1 MPASGGGLGMTD
13 GGQLAAP
20 YFRTSESVAKRWF
33 AAFCLVLALFAGWQ
47 ATTDHRRSLEVA
59 EIRINASGMLL
70 VQWLADY
77 FRASDQLLQGLVAG
91 IDPDELVLPH
101 AYGEG
106 GQRLTRRLRETL
118 AVVGYVDEIALFN
131 AQGLLTHTTGHDQ
144 IGLDASGDD
153 FFAALRDQSA
163 PSFVSRAFRASA
175 RDVLRLAQARP
186 VRDSAGRFRG
196 VAVFYFDLGSFR
208 GWLDRVSMAVDAS
221 VAIVDTNLSLL
232 ASRPKPGATW
242 FAVTDEGKVDSP
254 LLQQFIE
261 SGLKRSTFNNAQA
274 IDGEHRVLSAARV
287 PGLPIMIVVAESRA
301 KALAEWWRHLMG
313 LSVGLA
319 SICGL
324 GYFGL
329 RAYLQMRSRGLVL
342 RESRAALEQTNAAL
356 AAEIGERK
364 TSEARF
370 RSLFE
375 NSLNGVALHEVIL
388 DDAGKVCDYRFLMVN
403 HAFEVHSAL
412 KAEEVIGRG
421 ITEVRPSVRG
431 SGLIEIYGK
440 VALSGEPARFEIF
453 IAPLGRH
460 FDISAFQVGFGR
472 FAAVFEDITARKS
485 AELELQIAATAFE
498 AQEGMLITDANA
510 VILRVNRAF
519 TQMTGFSAEEVVGR
533 TPRMLRSGRHGADFY
548 AAMWAS
554 IAADGAWQ
562 GELWNRR
569 KNGET
574 YPQWL
579 TITAVRASTGEI
591 SHYVG
596 TLTDIS
602 ERKAAEDEV
611 RDLAFYD
618 PLTHLPNRRLLVDRL
633 RRAISAS
640 SRNAHWSALLFMDLD
655 DFKLLN
661 DSLGHDKGDLLL
673 QRVATRLQ
681 GCLRESDTI
690 ARLGGDEF
698 VIIFENICELGED
711 AVPRV
716 ETLGRK
722 LLDALAEI
730 HDLDGYAHRASASIG
745 VTFFGGAPIALEEL
759 MKQADLAMYQAK
771 AAGRNAL
778 RFFDPAM
785 QAAVN
790 ERAVVQA
797 EMRAGLECGEFVVH
811 YQPQV
816 DASNRV
822 VGMEALVRWQ
832 HPQRGLVAPGTFIE
846 VAEQT
851 GLIVPLGE
859 IVLHAACEQLA
870 RWARSPASRHLSVSV
885 NMSARQFHDQHFV
898 ASVRE
903 VINETQVAPAHLR
916 LEITESMLLEDID
929 AIIATMT
936 ELKQIGV
943 GFSLDDFGTGYSS
956 LAYLK
961 RLPLDEIKIDQS
973 FVRDVLSN
981 PNDAAIA
988 KTIIALANSLELEV
1002 VAEGVE
1008 TRAQL
1013 DWLIKHGCRVFQGYF
1028 FGRPAAI
1035 SMSQDMI
1042 SSG

>member
-1 MPASGGGLGMTD
+1 MTTGGKQAASHFS
-13 GGQLAAP
+13 A
-20 YFRTSESVAKRWF
+20 SESTAKRWF

-47 ATTDHRRSLEVA
+47 ATSDYRRSLEVA
-59 EIRINASGMLL
+59 EVRSNATGMLL
-70 VQWLADY
+70 VQWLGDY

-91 IDPDELVLPH
+91 IDPDELVLPD
-101 AYGEG
+101 ADGEAS
-106 GQRLTRRLRETL
+106 QRLTRKLRETL
-118 AVVGYVDEIALFN
+118 AVVGYVDEIALFS
-131 AQGLLTHTTGHDQ
+131 ARGLLTHTTAHGE
-144 IGLDASGDD
+144 IGLDASRYD
-153 FFAALRDQSA
+153 FFATLRDQSVS
-163 PSFVSRAFRASA
+163 SFVSRAFRAPE
-175 RDVLRLAQARP
+175 RDAFRLAQARP

-208 GWLDRVSMAVDAS
+208 GWLDRVNMAVDAS
-221 VAIVDTNLSLL
+221 VAIVDTDLSLL

-242 FAVTDEGKVDSP
+242 FAMTDEGKVESL

-261 SGLKRSTFNNAQA
+261 SGLKRSSFNNASA
-274 IDGEHRVLSAARV
+274 IDGEQRVLSAARV
-287 PGLPIMIVVAESRA
+287 PGLPIVILVAESRA
-301 KALAEWWRHLMG
+301 KALAQWWRHLLG
-313 LSVGLA
+313 LGVGLA
-319 SICGL
+319 FICGL

-329 RAYLQMRSRGLVL
+329 RAYLQMRSHGLVL

-388 DDAGKVCDYRFLMVN
+388 DDAGEVCDYRFVMAN
-403 HAFEVHSAL
+403 HAFEVHSGLNA
-412 KAEEVIGRG
+412 KDVIGRCV
-421 ITEVRPSVRG
+421 TEVQPSIRG

-440 VALSGEPARFEIF
+440 VALSGEPARFEAF
-453 IAPLGRH
+453 ITQLGRH

-472 FAAVFEDITARKS
+472 FAAVFEDVTARKN

-519 TQMTGFSAEEVVGR
+519 TQMTGFSAEEAVGK
-533 TPRMLRSGRHGADFY
+533 TPRMLRSGRHDADFY

-554 IAADGAWQ
+554 IAADGVWQ

-579 TITAVRASTGEI
+579 TITAVRSSTGEI

-618 PLTHLPNRRLLVDRL
+618 PLTHLPNRRLLIDRL
-633 RRAISAS
+633 RRAISGS
-640 SRNAHWSALLFMDLD
+640 SRSAHWSALLFMDLD

-698 VIIFENICELGED
+698 VIIFENICELGD
-711 AVPRV
+711 DPAPRV
-716 ETLGRK
+716 EALGRK
-722 LLDALAEI
+722 LLDALAET
-730 HDLDGYAHRASASIG
+730 HDLDGYTHRASASIG
-745 VTFFGGAPIALEEL
+745 VTFFGGVPVALEEL

-790 ERAVVQA
+790 ERAVLQA
-797 EMRAGLECGEFVVH
+797 EMRAGLERGEFVVH
-811 YQPQV
+811 YQPQI

-851 GLIVPLGE
+851 GLIVPLGQF
-859 IVLHAACEQLA
+859 VLRAACNQLA
-870 RWARSPASRHLSVSV
+870 RWARSAGSGHLTVSV
-885 NMSARQFHDQHFV
+885 NISARQFHEEHFV
-898 ASVRE
+898 ASVHDAISAAR
-903 VINETQVAPAHLR
+903 ILPTSLR
-916 LEITESMLLEDID
+916 LEITESMLLDDID
-929 AIIATMT
+929 TIIATMT

-973 FVRDVLSN
+973 FVRDVITN

-1013 DWLIKHGCRVFQGYF
+1013 DWLIEHGCGVFQGYF

-1035 SMSQDMI
+1035 VVPHDMV
-1042 SSG
+1042 SDRA